1 MNEIGSSKLLLEMKM
16 MAAKARGDAE
26 TISNGINNKQDFSG
40 ILKSALNDV
49 NKLQNTSSDLKQ
61 RFTLG
66 DPSVSLIDTMV
77 AGQKSGLAFDATLQ
91 VRNKLLQA
99 YKDIMNMPI

>member
-1 MNEIGSSKLLLEMKM
+1 MNEINGSKLLLEMKA
-16 MAAKARGDAE
+16 MAAKARGNAE
-26 TISNGINNKQDFSG
+26 TISNGINNKKDFSG
-40 ILKSALNDV
+40 MLKNALDDV
-49 NKLQNTSSDLKQ
+49 NNLQQTSGNLKQ

-77 AGQKSGLAFDATLQ
+77 AAQKSGLAFDATLQ

-99 YKDIMNMPI
+99 YKDIMSMPI